1 MKTFKT
7 FQQDLD
13 ESALRLG
20 LKLVSKLKKPVVK
33 TLKHVFKKKPSR
45 TIDPYFAQ
53 KAFSKG
59 TAIKGFH
66 GSSQKKINQY
76 FKTGVQPA
84 KSGTYKID
92 KSDLAWAKKSNWK
105 PTSATSGKD
114 AYFTTDP
121 SRAQQYAKRGSNY
134 ENSKPLNKIKNL
146 LTFGK
151 TKDKGAVTQVMVK
164 NKSVRSTW
172 KDLSRAPGASTEKIA
187 NAKDIIP
194 IKSGPSARV
203 AKDRLKIDKQNSSRI
218 T

>member
-1 MKTFKT
+1 MKTYKQFISETK
-7 FQQDLD
+7 QLD
-13 ESALRLG
+13 EGKVKFA
-20 LKLVSKLKKPVVK
+20 KLAFKGIKKIGKL
-33 TLKHVFKKKPSR
+33 FKKKPSR

-76 FKTGVQPA
+76 LKTGMQPA

-105 PTSATSGKD
+105 PTSATAGKD
-114 AYFTTDP
+114 AYFTTDI
-121 SRAQQYAKRGSNY
+121 SRAQQYARRGSNY
-134 ENSKPLNKIKNL
+134 ENSKPFNKVKNI
-146 LTFGK
+146 LTVGK

-172 KDLSRAPGASTEKIA
+172 KDLNRAPGASTEKIA

-194 IKSGPSARV
+194 IKPGPSAKV
-203 AKDRLKIDKQNSSRI
+203 AKDRLKIDKQNNSRI
-218 T
+218 A